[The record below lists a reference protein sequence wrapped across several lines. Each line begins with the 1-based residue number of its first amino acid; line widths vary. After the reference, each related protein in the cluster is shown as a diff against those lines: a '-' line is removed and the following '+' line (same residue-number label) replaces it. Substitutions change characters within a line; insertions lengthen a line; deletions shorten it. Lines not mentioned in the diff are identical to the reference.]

1 MLYNFS
7 AGLASL
13 AIGTGEIDEHLYAT
27 ENHGMQLLIH
37 SLIWDQVLIRDF
49 TRTPFANMD

>member
-27 ENHGMQLLIH
+27 ENHGMQLLINTKE
-37 SLIWDQVLIRDF
+37 LIRDF